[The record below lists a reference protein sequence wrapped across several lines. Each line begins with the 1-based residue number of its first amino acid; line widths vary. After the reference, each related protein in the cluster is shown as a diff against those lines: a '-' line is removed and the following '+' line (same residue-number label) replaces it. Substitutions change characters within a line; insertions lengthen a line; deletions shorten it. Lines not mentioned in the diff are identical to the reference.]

1 MKQRLFKGEFFM
13 NRISKKL
20 NCVLITTILVFSVS
34 PISAEKRTEN
44 NKNWPERMAKT
55 AVLEHAIWDG
65 NQIST
70 FHRNDGAVVDYHA
83 TGDSGLEWPKG
94 SGKTAIFQS
103 GIWMAG
109 MVQGAIRTAAA
120 EYTSEFQPGPHG
132 ANADNS
138 KYRIYRIYKAEIDG
152 MKAGNGTADFDLNN
166 DGASETITIPTKD
179 YREWPVDDGAPFI
192 DVDGDGTY
200 DYSVDF
206 PDILG
211 DQFHWYVIND
221 GGSHANLWTTLP
233 LNVEVQTSI
242 FGFDRAPNDAL
253 GNTMFVR
260 WVIENKGTETIDS
273 MFVSI
278 WHDDDVGDANDDFV
292 ACDTA
297 LSIGYTFNDG
307 RDAKYGVAAP
317 VSGSDFFQG
326 PLIDSPGDSAELL
339 TWSAELSGIDS
350 LGNPVSGYYQQRVYD
365 KKMLPLTSFVKYIRG
380 DDEYGDPENAEEA
393 YRYMNGLKG
402 INGLPY
408 TDPQTGEPGVFIANG
423 DPVAGTGWL
432 DSDRHPS
439 GDRRFLMTSGP
450 FTMEPGD
457 QQEIVGCLM
466 VAGGPDALTSI
477 RVFKYFDKFAQNA
490 FDSNFDLCSPPAPKV
505 SMSQLD
511 EKIILSWEDNSEDVI
526 GYSCLGYEFQG
537 YNVYQ
542 GESAVGPWKL
552 LKTFDIVDDIKVIT
566 DETLDLETGLLL
578 SKPVQ
583 FGEDSGVKHFIEITE
598 DAVRNSQL
606 INNRQYYF
614 TVTAYAFDP
623 ATAPVTVESSFKSLL
638 VIPGTSGLGSDLD
651 SDFSDVLTVT
661 NESGVANAMF
671 IPTVIDPYL
680 LTNHTYQV
688 HFAAENDST
697 NMWYLIDT
705 DLGDTLV
712 ASENFPVSVDYYDE
726 ISLSGAIVPEAQEV
740 NLNMTDGFILTSEK
754 ATFNGPTTFS
764 ESETITDDND
774 DTEIV
779 FSGTYV
785 GSSDGLWAGFIE
797 GPPGLSPSGRPSGND
812 LKLDLEFRFTANGSN
827 ATYFN
832 NSLTVIDTIHM
843 PFELWTVEDETQID
857 MAIFQSAGIKP
868 IWGAS
873 VSAPIDS
880 VFEFT
885 KNFFVLPVY
894 QDYSNPQSA
903 ADAYHYESDADL
915 MGWMMSFDI
924 NNMLFENG
932 NIFQVKF
939 NNQVVPGEDV
949 YTFVAAGMNS
959 ANDVL
964 FKSQLDAIMV
974 YPNPYFGSNW
984 DENNPL
990 DRKVYFTQ
998 LGVGKTTI
1006 RIYTIAGALV
1016 SKIEKTI
1023 ISENDSERR
1032 AVWDLRNRAGV
1043 PVASGMYLAHLD
1055 IRDSNGNSLGEKVL
1069 KLAIF
1074 QPEERLDI
1082 Y

>member
-1 MKQRLFKGEFFM
+1 MAFG
-13 NRISKKL
+13 NKKL
-20 NCVLITTILVFSVS
+20 NLALLITFIVYAALPAVY
-34 PISAEKRTEN
+34 AEKRAEGDETSLS
-44 NKNWPERMAKT
+44 ERMAKA
-55 AVLEHAIWDG
+55 AVLEFDLWDG

-70 FHRNDGAVVDYHA
+70 YHRNNGAVVDHNA

-94 SGKTAIFQS
+94 SGKTANFAS

-109 MVQGAIRTAAA
+109 MVQGGIRTAAA
-120 EYTSEFQPGPHG
+120 EYTREFQPGAHG
-132 ANADNS
+132 ENPNDS
-138 KYRIYRIYKAEIDG
+138 KYRIYRIYKAEVDG
-152 MKAGNGTADFDLNN
+152 MRAGNSTAEFDLNN
-166 DGASETITIPTKD
+166 DGAAETITIPTKD

-192 DVDGDGTY
+192 DIDGDGVY

-211 DQFHWYVIND
+211 DQFHWYIMND
-221 GGSHANLWTTLP
+221 AWSHANLWATLP

-260 WVIENKGTETIDS
+260 WVIVNKGDDTIDS

-292 ACDTA
+292 GCDTT

-307 RDAKYGVAAP
+307 RDATYGVAAP

-326 PLIDSPGDSAELL
+326 PLVDAPGDSAELL
-339 TWSAELSGIDS
+339 TWNVDLTGIDT
-350 LGNPVSGYYQQRVYD
+350 LGNPISGYFQEKVYD
-365 KKMLPLTSFVKYIRG
+365 KRMLPLTSFVKYIRG
-380 DDEYGDPENAEEA
+380 DDEYGDPETAEEA

-402 INGLPY
+402 IDGQPY
-408 TDPQTGEPGVFIANG
+408 LDPNTGEPGVFIANG
-423 DPVAGTGWL
+423 DPVTGTGWL
-432 DSDRHPS
+432 DSDRHAS

-450 FTMEPGD
+450 FTMAPGD
-457 QQEIVGCLM
+457 KQEVVGSLM
-466 VAGGPDALTSI
+466 VAGGPDALTSV

-490 FDSNFDLCSPPAPKV
+490 FDSNFDLCGPPAPKV
-505 SMSQLD
+505 TVAQLD
-511 EKIILSWEDNSEDVI
+511 EKIILSWEDNAEDVV

-542 GESAVGPWKL
+542 GESAVGPWRL
-552 LKTFDIVDDIKVIT
+552 IKTYDLVDDVRIIT

-583 FGEDSGVKHFIEITE
+583 FGEDSGVKHFIEITN
-598 DAVRNSQL
+598 DAVRNAQL

-614 TVTAYAFDP
+614 SVTAYAYDP
-623 ATAPVTVESSFKSLL
+623 ATAPVTVESAFKTIIA
-638 VIPGTSGLGSDLD
+638 VPGLSGFGSDLD
-651 SDFSDVLTVT
+651 SEVSDVITVT
-661 NESGVANAMF
+661 NETGVADATF

-680 LTNHTYQV
+680 LTNHKYEVQ
-688 HFAAENDST
+688 FAAVNDST

-705 DLGDTLV
+705 DETDTL
-712 ASENFPVSVDYYDE
+712 AAMENFPVSVDYYDE
-726 ISLSGAIVPEAQEV
+726 ISLGGAIVPVGQEV
-740 NLNMTDGFILTSEK
+740 SLAITDGFILTSEN
-754 ATFNGPTTFS
+754 ATFNAPTTLS
-764 ESETITDDND
+764 GYETVTDDNES
-774 DTEIV
+774 TEIA
-779 FSGTYV
+779 FSGIYV
-785 GSSDGLWAGFIE
+785 GSPDGLWAGFLEAAAGII
-797 GPPGLSPSGRPSGND
+797 PSGRPDAND
-812 LKLDLEFRFTANGSN
+812 LKLDLEFRFTETGSN

-832 NSLTVIDTIHM
+832 AALSVIDTVHI
-843 PFELWTVEDETQID
+843 PFELWTVEDNTQID
-857 MAIFQSAGIKP
+857 VAIYQSAGSKP

-873 VSAPIDS
+873 DSVS

-903 ADAYHYESDADL
+903 GDAYHYQNDADL
-915 MGWMMSFDI
+915 MGWMLAFDK
-924 NNMLFENG
+924 NNTLFENG
-932 NIFQVKF
+932 NVFKVTF
-939 NNQVVPGEDV
+939 NNQIVPGEDV
-949 YTFVAAGMNS
+949 FAFVTSGSSEPS
-959 ANDVL
+959 ADL
-964 FKSQLDAIMV
+964 LASQMDAINV
-974 YPNPYFGSNW
+974 YPNPYFGTNW
-984 DENNPL
+984 EENNPL

-998 LGVGKTTI
+998 LGVGITTI
-1006 RIYTIAGALV
+1006 RIFTLAGALV

-1023 ISENDSERR
+1023 ISENDSDRR

-1043 PVASGMYLAHLD
+1043 PVASGMYLAHLELK
-1055 IRDSNGNSLGEKVL
+1055 DSNGKSIGEKVL